1 MRGYR
6 FKSGP
11 RGYKIN
17 PGENKWPNPA
27 QNKPVTWSIMGYSPD
42 MPPELTEK
50 TFRDAFRVW
59 EKVADIQF
67 EQLTDYTEDADI
79 IIYFGEY
86 RLGMHTVI
94 LNDASRYEL
103 VCIRDKSW
111 RCMAV

>member
-1 MRGYR
+1 MSGYR
-6 FKSGP
+6 FQSGP

-17 PGENKWPNPA
+17 PGEHKWPNPA

-59 EKVADIQF
+59 EKVADIRF

-86 RLGMHTVI
+86 
-94 LNDASRYEL
+94 S
-103 VCIRDKSW
+103 
-111 RCMAV
+111 